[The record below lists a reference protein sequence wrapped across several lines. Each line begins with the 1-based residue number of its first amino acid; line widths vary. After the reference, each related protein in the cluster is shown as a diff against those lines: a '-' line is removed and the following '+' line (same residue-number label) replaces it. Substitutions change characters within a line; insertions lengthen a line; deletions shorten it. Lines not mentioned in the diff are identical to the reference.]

1 MEPSGFFLNAKF
13 HGGVKCGRGSAKR
26 MEADDCVAGCQLL
39 LALARLLHLA
49 YEEVCECARDV
60 YHGRRG
66 YVPV

>member
-1 MEPSGFFLNAKF
+1 
-13 HGGVKCGRGSAKR
+13 